1 MSIPKLSVNN
11 LNAEIGH
18 VSILGKL
25 LDSGWTL
32 TGLRIVEDPKDSTK
46 GMVFT
51 LFPDEQEKVCAVL
64 KEIALERADLL
75 LEQKSEGKV

>member
-1 MSIPKLSVNN
+1 MAIPKLPTNN
-11 LNAEIGH
+11 INAEIGH

-25 LDSGWTL
+25 LENGWTL

-51 LFPDEQEKVCAVL
+51 LFPDEQKRVVDLL
-64 KEIALERADLL
+64 KEIASQRQDELL
-75 LEQKSEGKV
+75 MQKEEQQ